1 MISIKTN
8 IGLHSHISITLI
20 FNALTKF
27 YKQQKTKFKLKA
39 LFSQSNQRL
48 LVYSRRKRFS
58 KKGNLHVRNR
68 AYSKNTMKYFA
79 VCTPYLSYTT
89 MLITSVESLSLEPR
103 LDTAK
108 SLSSSCKIIFHY
120 YLGLTYF
127 LCQ

>member
-48 LVYSRRKRFS
+48 LVYSRRKKVLEKGEFTC
-58 KKGNLHVRNR
+58 KKQGLQQKYYEVLCSLHSIFELYYDVNYQCR
-68 AYSKNTMKYFA
+68 KF
-79 VCTPYLSYTT
+79 
-89 MLITSVESLSLEPR
+89 EPR
-103 LDTAK
+103 TK
-108 SLSSSCKIIFHY
+108 VRHC
-120 YLGLTYF
+120 
-127 LCQ
+127 

>member
-1 MISIKTN
+1 M
-8 IGLHSHISITLI
+8 
-20 FNALTKF
+20 
-27 YKQQKTKFKLKA
+27 KA

-108 SLSSSCKIIFHY
+108 SLSSSCKKIFHY
-120 YLGLTYF
+120 YRGLTYF
-127 LCQ
+127 LCQWKAYITYLRLNRNVSKIKFGTKKLAFLVLSKGLWA